1 MKGTLG
7 EINEEM
13 ELKNNKF
20 LRDLRVPSRRSQ
32 LAEFFPVALRAQL
45 RKPSSRTHLREDMR
59 VHTRRSQLADST
71 QKAPLDHPARQ
82 HQQNK
87 FATSFCETILAVTTR
102 NYPSDW
108 RARQHCE
115 YILAAR
121 PSSLARH
128 FSAKSFC
135 EIVLAVQP
143 NMKKCDITL
152 RVHTRR
158 TWS

>member
-20 LRDLRVPSRRSQ
+20 LWNLRVHSRRSHLADSSQ
-32 LAEFFPVALRAQL
+32 LHCEISS
-45 RKPSSRTHLREDMR
+45 KEPSSRTHLRDNLR
-59 VHTRRSQLADST
+59 VHSRRSQLAYST
-71 QKAPLDHPARQ
+71 QKAPLHHPARQ

-135 EIVLAVQP
+135 EIVLTVQP
-143 NMKKCDITL
+143 NM
-152 RVHTRR
+152 
-158 TWS
+158 